1 MICYL
6 TLNASLMLLLM
17 CMYLGIDDKG
27 GTMKIVKLIT
37 KATHQSIVDA
47 MISIAIAHG
56 LTITNVENIMTDVI
70 AYLKDNA
77 TVKK

>member
-1 MICYL
+1 MFFFLKSKHEISFYKTNIQKL
-6 TLNASLMLLLM
+6 KGRKHENSETHYKSNA
-17 CMYLGIDDKG
+17 
-27 GTMKIVKLIT
+27 IVY
-37 KATHQSIVDA
+37 A

>member
-1 MICYL
+1 MFFFLKSKHEISFYK
-6 TLNASLMLLLM
+6 TD
-17 CMYLGIDDKG
+17 IQKP
-27 GTMKIVKLIT
+27 KLIT

>member
-1 MICYL
+1 MRL
-6 TLNASLMLLLM
+6 
-17 CMYLGIDDKG
+17 KG
-27 GTMKIVKLIT
+27 GTVKLVKIIT

-56 LTITNVENIMTDVI
+56 LTITNVEDIMADVI
-70 AYLKDNA
+70 AYLKDHA

>member
-1 MICYL
+1 
-6 TLNASLMLLLM
+6 
-17 CMYLGIDDKG
+17 
-27 GTMKIVKLIT
+27 MKIVKLIT

-77 TVKK
+77 TVKKVKATNEVSGSRKDVKIWSLSSDIL

>member
-1 MICYL
+1 
-6 TLNASLMLLLM
+6 
-17 CMYLGIDDKG
+17 
-27 GTMKIVKLIT
+27 MKIVKLIT

-77 TVKK
+77 TVKSKSHQQKLVAIDRR

>member
-1 MICYL
+1 MKFFLL
-6 TLNASLMLLLM
+6 TLSHDMRLN
-17 CMYLGIDDKG
+17 G

-56 LTITNVENIMTDVI
+56 LTITNVEDIMTDVI

>member
-1 MICYL
+1 MIFK
-6 TLNASLMLLLM
+6 SV
-17 CMYLGIDDKG
+17 KG
-27 GTMKIVKLIT
+27 GTMKLVKLIT

-56 LTITNVENIMTDVI
+56 LTITNVEDIMTDVI
-70 AYLKDNA
+70 AYLKDHA

>member
-1 MICYL
+1 
-6 TLNASLMLLLM
+6 
-17 CMYLGIDDKG
+17 
-27 GTMKIVKLIT
+27 MKIVKLIT

-77 TVKK
+77 TVKKVIATNKR

>member
-1 MICYL
+1 LIL
-6 TLNASLMLLLM
+6 FFLKRNN
-17 CMYLGIDDKG
+17 GKPIIKKVKNG

-56 LTITNVENIMTDVI
+56 LTITNVEDIMTDVI
-70 AYLKDNA
+70 AYLKDHA

>member
-1 MICYL
+1 ME
-6 TLNASLMLLLM
+6 
-17 CMYLGIDDKG
+17 
-27 GTMKIVKLIT
+27 IVKLIT

-56 LTITNVENIMTDVI
+56 LTITNVEDIMTDVI
-70 AYLKDNA
+70 AYLKDHA

>member
-1 MICYL
+1 
-6 TLNASLMLLLM
+6 
-17 CMYLGIDDKG
+17 
-27 GTMKIVKLIT
+27 
-37 KATHQSIVDA
+37 

>member
-1 MICYL
+1 
-6 TLNASLMLLLM
+6 
-17 CMYLGIDDKG
+17 
-27 GTMKIVKLIT
+27 MKIVKIIT

-77 TVKK
+77 TVKSKSHQQKLVAIDRR

>member
-1 MICYL
+1 
-6 TLNASLMLLLM
+6 
-17 CMYLGIDDKG
+17 
-27 GTMKIVKLIT
+27 MKIVKLIT

-56 LTITNVENIMTDVI
+56 LTITNVENIMADVI

-77 TVKK
+77 TVKSNSHQQALVAIERR

>member
-1 MICYL
+1 MMKLFFYSEL
-6 TLNASLMLLLM
+6 RFNR
-17 CMYLGIDDKG
+17 YGKG
-27 GTMKIVKLIT
+27 GTMKLVKLIT

-56 LTITNVENIMTDVI
+56 LTITNVEDIMTDVI

>member
-1 MICYL
+1 
-6 TLNASLMLLLM
+6 
-17 CMYLGIDDKG
+17 
-27 GTMKIVKLIT
+27 MKIVKLIT
-37 KATHQSIVDA
+37 KATHQRIVDA

>member
-1 MICYL
+1 M
-6 TLNASLMLLLM
+6 SLLM

-37 KATHQSIVDA
+37 KVTHQSIVDA
-47 MISIAIAHG
+47 MISIVIAHG